1 LEFRRLR
8 WDRGCWEAPCQ
19 EMSILELCTAHAL
32 SDERLSETC
41 QTNRRHV
48 RDFRA
53 PTQATSPTGNRVER
67 LWNHRYIPGATT
79 LFRPNRH
86 GNHRS
91 SCALGS
97 RITGLGQSDLT
108 ARRRFPSHV
117 SSSWRRPRSSS
128 RNSGVFGC
136 PWADT
141 ACPIARSS
149 TSCSVPDI
157 FNVQFLSLG

>member
-1 LEFRRLR
+1 MGLEFRRLR

-67 LWNHRYIPGATT
+67 LWNHRYIPAQLHYSAQIATAIT
-79 LFRPNRH
+79 AVLAPW
-86 GNHRS
+86 
-91 SCALGS
+91 ALGS
-97 RITGLGQSDLT
+97 RSSDSLISRLDDVSPLTSRRLGGGLAVLPVTLACLGARGLT
-108 ARRRFPSHV
+108 LRAR
-117 SSSWRRPRSSS
+117 
-128 RNSGVFGC
+128 
-136 PWADT
+136 
-141 ACPIARSS
+141 
-149 TSCSVPDI
+149 
-157 FNVQFLSLG
+157 